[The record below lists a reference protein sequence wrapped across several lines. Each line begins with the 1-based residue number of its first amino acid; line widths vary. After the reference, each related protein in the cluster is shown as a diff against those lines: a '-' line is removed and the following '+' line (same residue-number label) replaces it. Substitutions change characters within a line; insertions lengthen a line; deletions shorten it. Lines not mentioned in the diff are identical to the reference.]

1 MEPQPRPKVE
11 GSPLDAAVYNALAEV
26 LPQAKLLRSKIDME
40 VDF

>member
-1 MEPQPRPKVE
+1 MDV
-11 GSPLDAAVYNALAEV
+11 AVYNVLAEV